1 MSKSLTAA
9 GPDLSLRSLR
19 IVLIITFL
27 LGMSAVCFVVV
38 MSWLDPWWGKAHT
51 TLQAELIV
59 LGVNLSVGS
68 TGGLI
73 GSVFGGRK
81 VIDYVF
87 IAIALMWFSFI
98 IYAFWPWFSYMIW
111 QFWH

>member
-27 LGMSAVCFVVV
+27 LGMSPVCFAVV
-38 MSWLDPWWGKAHT
+38 MRWLDPWWGKEHT
-51 TLQAELIV
+51 NLQVALFI
-59 LGVNLSVGS
+59 LGVHLSVGS

-81 VIDYVF
+81 VMDYAF
-87 IAIALMWFSFI
+87 IAIALMWFSYI
-98 IYAFWPWFSYMIW
+98 IYAFWP
-111 QFWH
+111 

>member
-27 LGMSAVCFVVV
+27 LGMSAVCFVHV
-38 MSWLDPWWGKAHT
+38 MSWLDPFWGKAHGG
-51 TLQAELIV
+51 LEMMLFM

-81 VIDYVF
+81 VMDYAF
-87 IAIALMWFSFI
+87 IAIALMWFSYI
-98 IYAFWPWFSYMIW
+98 IYAFWP
-111 QFWH
+111 